1 MKKFT
6 DDHYLKIA
14 FLIGGIY
21 DIILGISMIFLSD
34 FIVRLLNI
42 TKPEPMVLPYTIGV
56 FLIIIGYF
64 LIIATQDVRRL
75 AFIGAGSCII
85 RFGYAFLA
93 VLAYFTQDLEAG
105 YLLMASTDTI
115 TAIILLVPLLLTEG
129 VSWKNLW
136 QL

>member
-1 MKKFT
+1 M
-6 DDHYLKIA
+6 L
-14 FLIGGIY
+14 FLP
-21 DIILGISMIFLSD
+21 D
-34 FIVRLLNI
+34 FVVTLLNI
-42 TKPEPMVLPYTIGV
+42 PKPEPMVLIQTLGV

-64 LIIATQDVRRL
+64 LLLVTRDVRKL

-105 YLLMASTDTI
+105 YLLVASTDTI